1 MEERKGTYRG
11 GLVGPAILIG
21 AGVVLLMNTLGIWPW
36 SVWWMVLRL
45 WPILL
50 VAAGL
55 DIILGRRSVWG
66 SLLALVLTL
75 AILAGVLW
83 LFGTGFIT
91 GQAAATEEVSQALG
105 EATRAE
111 VVLAPAVGAV
121 HVKALPESANL
132 VEGILYLSS
141 GERVRRDFAVAG
153 ETAKLSLRSEGT
165 FAPAFGGWSERGW
178 ELKLNPDVLLKLEV
192 SLGMGQTDVDL
203 SGLTVSDL
211 NVSMGLGQTTVV
223 LPAEGRLRVKIS
235 GAIGQTTIVV
245 PAGMEARIQ
254 ASTGLAAR
262 QVPAGYKEQD
272 DVYTSPG
279 YAGAENRVDLEV
291 SQAMG
296 AVTIRH

>member
-1 MEERKGTYRG
+1 MEERRGTYRG

-21 AGVVLLMNTLGIWPW
+21 AGVVLLMNTLGVWPW
-36 SVWWMVLRL
+36 SVWWAIIRL

-55 DIILGRRSVWG
+55 DLILGRRSVWG

-75 AILAGVLW
+75 AILAGALW
-83 LFGTGFIT
+83 LFRTGLI

-132 VEGILYLSS
+132 VEGMLYLSS

-165 FAPAFGGWSERGW
+165 FAPAFGGWSTKGW
-178 ELKLNPDVLLKLEV
+178 ELGLNPDVPLKLEV
-192 SLGMGQTDVDL
+192 SLGAGQTDLDL
-203 SGLTVSDL
+203 TGLTVSDL
-211 NVSMGLGQTTVV
+211 NVDLGLGQTTVT

-245 PAGMEARIQ
+245 PDGMEVRVHLDTAI
-254 ASTGLAAR
+254 AAR
-262 QVPAGYKEQD
+262 QVPAGYRKQD

-296 AVTIRH
+296 EVTIRH

>member
-1 MEERKGTYRG
+1 MEERKDTHRG

-21 AGVVLLMNTLGIWPW
+21 AGVVLLMNTLGVWPW

-45 WPILL
+45 WPVLL

-55 DIILGRRSVWG
+55 DLILGRRSVWG

-75 AILAGVLW
+75 TILAGALW
-83 LFGTGFIT
+83 LFRTGLI

-132 VEGILYLSS
+132 VEGTLYLSS

-165 FAPAFGGWSERGW
+165 FAPAFGGWSAKGW
-178 ELKLNPDVLLKLEV
+178 ELGLNPDVPLKLEV
-192 SLGMGQTDVDL
+192 SLGMGQADVDL

-223 LPAEGRLRVKIS
+223 LPAEGRLRAKIS
-235 GAIGQTTIVV
+235 GAIGQTTVVV
-245 PAGMEARIQ
+245 PAGMEVRIHLDT
-254 ASTGLAAR
+254 AIAAR
-262 QVPAGYKEQD
+262 QVPAGYEKQD

-296 AVTIRH
+296 EVTIRH

>member
-1 MEERKGTYRG
+1 MEERKDTHRG

-21 AGVVLLMNTLGIWPW
+21 AGVVLLMNTLGVWPW

-45 WPILL
+45 WPVLL

-55 DIILGRRSVWG
+55 DLILGRRSVWG

-75 AILAGVLW
+75 TILAGALW
-83 LFGTGFIT
+83 LFRTGLI
-91 GQAAATEEVSQALG
+91 GQAAATEKVSQALG

-132 VEGILYLSS
+132 VEGTLYLSS

-165 FAPAFGGWSERGW
+165 FAPAFGGWSAKGW
-178 ELKLNPDVLLKLEV
+178 ELGLNPDVPLKLEV
-192 SLGMGQTDVDL
+192 SLGMGQADVDL

-223 LPAEGRLRVKIS
+223 LPAEGRLRAKIS
-235 GAIGQTTIVV
+235 GAIGQTTVVV
-245 PAGMEARIQ
+245 PAGMEVRIHLDT
-254 ASTGLAAR
+254 AIAAR
-262 QVPAGYKEQD
+262 QVPAGYEKQD

-296 AVTIRH
+296 EVTIRH